1 MVDLLARARAATRLS
16 VNPEKPRSRS
26 SREVALMMASSE
38 ARLLGRP
45 GPGFFRGVKRSTSE
59 LAAQFAPQEFPH
71 VVVWQLV
78 AEHDALRHT

>member
-1 MVDLLARARAATRLS
+1 MNKLGNAIGTGLLAGFAGTAAMTI
-16 VNPEKPRSRS
+16 S
-26 SREVALMMASSE
+26 STAE
-38 ARLLGRP
+38 ARLRGRP

-59 LAAQFAPQEFPH
+59 LAAQLAPQEFPH